1 MIKVIFIKKV
11 SPVLWEMEIA
21 NTAQE
26 INSSVYARKK
36 SDLLRYAKDNNYQLP
51 KQ

>member
-11 SPVLWEMEIA
+11 SRILCEMEII
-21 NTAQE
+21 NTVQK
-26 INSSVYARKK
+26 IQSSVYARKK